1 MSVHTK
7 TVIVYESF
15 SPVHTKTLVNENAC
29 KRRLFYAFRPSVH
42 TKTIENA
49 RKRFDKRDWR

>member
-1 MSVHTK
+1 MSVNTK

-49 RKRFDKRDWR
+49 HKRSR